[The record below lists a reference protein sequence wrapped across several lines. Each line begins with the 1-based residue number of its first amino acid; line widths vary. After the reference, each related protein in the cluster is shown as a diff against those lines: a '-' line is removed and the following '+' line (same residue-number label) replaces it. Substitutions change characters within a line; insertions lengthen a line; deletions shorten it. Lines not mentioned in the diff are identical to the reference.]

1 MNKSG
6 LLHDDLSMV
15 IAMLGHKDTIVISD
29 AGLPIP
35 DTTLRIDLA
44 VRCGTPPFLDVL
56 EVVLQQLAVESA
68 IVTKETA
75 KESPDMDKR
84 LREKLGQLPVETI
97 KHDEL
102 KERSKTAKAVVRT
115 GECTPY
121 SNVILVAGVT
131 F

>member
-6 LLHDDLSMV
+6 LLHDDLSLL
-15 IAMLGHKDTIVISD
+15 IAMLGHKDTVVIGD

-35 DTTLRIDLA
+35 ETTLRIDLA

-68 IVTKETA
+68 MVAKETA
-75 KESPDMDKR
+75 KGSPEMDKR
-84 LREKLGQLPVETI
+84 LREKLGNLPVQTI

-102 KERSKTAKAVVRT
+102 KEMSKTAKAVVRT
-115 GECTPY
+115 GECTPF
-121 SNVILVAGVT
+121 SNVVLVAGVT